1 MCLLPPHWSPL
12 ACLLVS
18 VGLCLFTTG
27 TADCEVLSCCY
38 SCPSYRLSGSFL
50 LQIYWNMQDSCASY
64 LQLNKTPQNL
74 VTWNSIL
81 LLLTFWGLTEQIVHW
96 SDLSSFMQ
104 QHSASCLWDLK
115 SRMTAF
121 AHPAGAS
128 CWLGCLG
135 SPLRC
140 LILHLARLVSSLSS
154 FKTFCKK
161 KKAETARLFE
171 V

>member
-50 LQIYWNMQDSCASY
+50 LQIYWNTQDSCASY

-81 LLLTFWGLTEQIVHW
+81 LLLTFLRVDWADRPLIWPELIHATTF
-96 SDLSSFMQ
+96 SFM
-104 QHSASCLWDLK
+104 SMGLK
-115 SRMTAF
+115 VQDDCFCTPSRCQLLAGVPRFSSTVS
-121 AHPAGAS
+121 HPP
-128 CWLGCLG
+128 LG
-135 SPLRC
+135 
-140 LILHLARLVSSLSS
+140 
-154 FKTFCKK
+154 
-161 KKAETARLFE
+161 
-171 V
+171 